1 VTLPEA
7 VRGDS
12 QELAAKAVQVG
23 GVQHRAKRRAGQ
35 LLTEM
40 KQSGERQNQG
50 DNRKT
55 SNGAASKA
63 TLSDPWC
70 YPRSILKVAAA
81 RGGCPGAVLV
91 PAAYLRDW
99 YRSGNSAH
107 YRIAAR
113 LLNAQARAL
122 SNAKLEGRVYSEDRA
137 APNS

>member
-1 VTLPEA
+1 MTLPEA

-50 DNRKT
+50 DHRKT

-63 TLSDPWC
+63 TLSDLGVTRDQSSKWQQ
-70 YPRSILKVAAA
+70 L
-81 RGGCPGAVLV
+81 AV
-91 PAAYLRDW
+91 D
-99 YRSGNSAH
+99 
-107 YRIAAR
+107 
-113 LLNAQARAL
+113 ARA
-122 SNAKLEGRVYSEDRA
+122 RY
-137 APNS
+137 